1 MHFRYDG
8 ANPRTIA
15 RYGALAVGALVV
27 LSLLFGT
34 GYTID
39 QKNVGVVSRFGAFSR
54 TAGPGL
60 HFKLPWVESVVEY
73 STATQQVAIQKSEV
87 FTADNQGVN
96 VTMLVQF
103 NVPDGDVQN
112 LYEHVPF
119 YEQRIYTL
127 ANDRMKSAFGRR
139 QVSDVPSARS
149 LIESEI
155 KADVAAQALKLYGIE
170 VSEVQITDLDYT
182 EAFRHAIDMMTR
194 AKAEVTRS
202 EQLRQQAVID
212 AERQQIAAQANA
224 NAAVAAAEG
233 EARSI
238 RAKSEAE
245 AAATRVKGE
254 AEADAIRA
262 QAAALGASPN
272 YVTYTQARRWD
283 GRLPATILGSQP
295 VPMMTMPVMGP
306 MNGH

>member
-1 MHFRYDG
+1 MMFQDYG
-8 ANPRTIA
+8 ASPKILA
-15 RYGALAVGALVV
+15 RYGALGAGGLVL

-39 QKNVGVVSRFGAFSR
+39 QKNIGVVTRFGAVSR

-60 HFKLPWVESVVEY
+60 HFKLPWVESVTEY
-73 STATQQVAIQKSEV
+73 STATQQVEIEKSEV

-103 NVPDGDVQN
+103 AVPDSDVRN
-112 LYEHVPF
+112 LYEHVPY
-119 YEQRIYTL
+119 YERRIYTL
-127 ANDRMKSAFGRR
+127 ANDRMKSAFGKR
-139 QVSDVPSARS
+139 QVADVPSARS
-149 LIESEI
+149 QIENEI
-155 KADVAAQALKLYGIE
+155 KTDVAAQAMALYGIE

-182 EAFRHAIDMMTR
+182 AAFRNAIDMMTK

-202 EQLRQQAVID
+202 EQLRQKAVID
-212 AERQQIAAQANA
+212 AERQQIAARANA
-224 NAAVAAAEG
+224 DAAVATAEG
-233 EARSI
+233 DARSI
-238 RAKSEAE
+238 KARSEAE

-272 YVTYTQARRWD
+272 YVTYTQAKRWD

-295 VPMMTMPVMGP
+295 MPMMTMPMG
-306 MNGH
+306 H